1 MLIIDYIKGS
11 ANKGAI
17 IIHDSKTHTA
27 VTLASSKNFKSLK
40 GAEKYM
46 TKFGYIKNNLVGLNA
61 PRSIN

>member
-1 MLIIDYIKGS
+1 MIIIDYIKGS

-46 TKFGYIKNNLVGLNA
+46 TKFGYIKK
-61 PRSIN
+61 